1 MSRKLTRTWS
11 RHGPAAAAGK
21 SAAGKKKR
29 KSKRKAL
36 PDFDSSLTLF
46 VSGLDKSKSVADNE
60 KALRE
65 SFGAHGAIK
74 EVFIRAAFAFLVFEN
89 ADDSQKALDA
99 SADLKIGDSDKPL
112 VVQRKNQRET
122 PADDDEQE

>member
-1 MSRKLTRTWS
+1 MFGEWIGVQLWYTRGFVESRRQRTCS
-11 RHGPAAAAGK
+11 VYV
-21 SAAGKKKR
+21 
-29 KSKRKAL
+29 SK
-36 PDFDSSLTLF
+36 
-46 VSGLDKSKSVADNE
+46 ADNE